1 MKKPAALEVILDE
14 HNALSVL
21 LQSMS
26 LLVKQGPG
34 NNPGAFF
41 DGLRAMLFY
50 IDEFPERLHHPK
62 ETDLLFPKVA
72 ALAPETREAIDKLDR
87 DHSKGTTA
95 VLELQHLLLGWQLMG
110 DVRQKRFIDAL
121 TRYLAFY
128 REHMELEEK
137 VILPMALKVLTTV
150 DWNDLDAAFQENRDA
165 LTGKYPAKEEYKH
178 LFSHIARVA
187 PAPIGM
193 GG

>member
-1 MKKPAALEVILDE
+1 M
-14 HNALSVL
+14 
-21 LQSMS
+21 
-26 LLVKQGPG
+26 
-34 NNPGAFF
+34 
-41 DGLRAMLFY
+41 
-50 IDEFPERLHHPK
+50 
-62 ETDLLFPKVA
+62 LFPKVP
-72 ALAPETREAIDKLDR
+72 ALAPEAREAIAKLDR

-128 REHMELEEK
+128 REHMELEEM
-137 VILPMALKVLTTV
+137 VILPTALKVLTTA

-165 LTGKYPAKEEYKH
+165 LTGKYPAQEEYKQ
-178 LFSHIARVA
+178 LYSHIARNA

>member
-1 MKKPAALEVILDE
+1 MKKPAALGVILDE

-41 DGLRAMLFY
+41 DGFRAMLFY

-72 ALAPETREAIDKLDR
+72 ALAPETLEAIAKLDR
-87 DHSKGTTA
+87 DHSKGTAA
-95 VLELQHLLLGWQLMG
+95 VMELQHLLLGWQLMG
-110 DVRQKRFIDAL
+110 DSRRK
-121 TRYLAFY
+121 
-128 REHMELEEK
+128 K
-137 VILPMALKVLTTV
+137 LPGIRPT
-150 DWNDLDAAFQENRDA
+150 AAN
-165 LTGKYPAKEEYKH
+165 
-178 LFSHIARVA
+178 FSW
-187 PAPIGM
+187 
-193 GG
+193 

>member
-1 MKKPAALEVILDE
+1 MTKPAALEVILDE

-34 NNPGAFF
+34 NTPGAFF

-62 ETDLLFPKVA
+62 ETDFLFPKVA
-72 ALAPETREAIDKLDR
+72 ALAPEIRDAIAKLDR

-110 DVRQKRFIDAL
+110 EVRRQKFVDAL

-128 REHMELEEK
+128 REHMELDER
-137 VILPMALKVLTTV
+137 VIIPTALKVLTDA
-150 DWNDLDAAFQENRDA
+150 DWDDLAAAFQENRDA
-165 LTGKYPAKEEYKH
+165 LTGKYPAQEEYKQ
-178 LFSHIARVA
+178 LFSHIARIA
-187 PAPIGM
+187 PAPIGT
-193 GG
+193 GS